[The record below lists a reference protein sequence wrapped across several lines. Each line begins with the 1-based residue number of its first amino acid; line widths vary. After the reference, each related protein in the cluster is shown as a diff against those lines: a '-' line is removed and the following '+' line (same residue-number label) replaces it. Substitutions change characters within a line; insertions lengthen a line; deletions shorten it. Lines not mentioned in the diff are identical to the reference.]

1 MAPSGGI
8 CVWKMGNSLPK
19 SWLWPASRLGEALNS
34 LGVCAA
40 PPLAETPPDESD
52 LDAVAR
58 WIESAALTMGFEAQ
72 PAEAPY
78 ADFERRLP
86 QMGPALLHVAGEE
99 GPAFLAI
106 FPGSKLLTS
115 DLKPVRIDP
124 PMIRSALCSNIEAPI
139 LREVQEMLDR
149 ANIEPSKQARARDA
163 ILRERLRSKQI
174 RGIWLLRLSP
184 GASFREQLR
193 QARIPR
199 RLAALATAHAVQYI
213 LWILAWYVVGSNV
226 LHGGTDGWWLIPW
239 ALLLLTLVPL
249 RVWITRLQGWIAV
262 GAGVL
267 LKQRLFVGSLRLEP
281 DSLRHQGAGQLLG
294 RVLESEAVEA
304 LALSGGFLA
313 LVALIE
319 IVAAMVVLAFGAGGL
334 LQSALLLVWLLVA
347 AWIAWKY
354 FQRNRDWT
362 DVRLAMTHDLVES
375 MAGHR
380 TRLAQ
385 LPADRWHEGE
395 DEALE
400 NYLNSSKVM
409 DRSTA
414 RLIALVPRGW
424 LVIGLLA
431 LLPAFVG
438 GHDSPGGIAIA
449 VGGTLLAY
457 RAWKRLTSGAWQLA
471 GAAVAWQR
479 TSVLFHAAA
488 RQELPGSLKA
498 RTDREAPLVVDAQ
511 DLVFRYGDR
520 TEPVLRGASLQMPRG
535 ERLVLEG
542 ASGGG
547 KSTLVSLLAGVREPN
562 RGCVLIDGFD
572 RATLGA
578 AEWRRRL
585 AAAPQ
590 FHENH
595 VLAETF
601 AFNLFL
607 GHPAVLTPDD
617 FEQAQAICE
626 ELGLGDLLE
635 RMPAGMLQMVGE
647 TGWQLSHGERSRL
660 YIARALLQDAGLVVL
675 DESFAALDPENLRR
689 AVQCVIQRS
698 PSLLVIAHR

>member
-1 MAPSGGI
+1 MA
-8 CVWKMGNSLPK
+8 NSLPD
-19 SWLWPASRLGEALNS
+19 SWLWPSSRLGEILNLLTAGPRVANPQSPTPQGVDALAHW
-34 LGVCAA
+34 L
-40 PPLAETPPDESD
+40 
-52 LDAVAR
+52 
-58 WIESAALTMGFEAQ
+58 ESAALTIGFEAQ
-72 PAEAPY
+72 PAETTY
-78 ADFERRLP
+78 ADFERDLP
-86 QMGPALLHVAGEE
+86 HMGPALLHVPTES

-106 FPGSKLLTS
+106 LRGSIILTP
-115 DLKPVRIDP
+115 DLRKVRADP
-124 PMIRSALCSNIEAPI
+124 ALIRSALCAGFEAPVLSEI
-139 LREVQEMLDR
+139 QETLAR
-149 ANIEPSKQARARDA
+149 AEIPESKQSRARDA
-163 ILRERLRSKQI
+163 ILKERLSSKRI
-174 RGIWLLRLSP
+174 RGIWLLRLPP
-184 GASFREQLR
+184 GADFREQLR
-193 QARIPR
+193 HARIPR
-199 RLAALATAHAVQYI
+199 RLAALASAHAVQYL

-226 LHGGTDGWWLIPW
+226 LRGGADRAWLLPW

-249 RVWITRLQGWIAV
+249 RVLITRLQGWVAI
-262 GAGVL
+262 GAGAL
-267 LKQRLFVGSLRLEP
+267 LKQRLFLGSLRLDP

-319 IVAAMVVLAFGAGGL
+319 IVAAIFVLAFGAGGL
-334 LQSALLLVWLLVA
+334 LQSSLLFVWLLA
-347 AWIAWKY
+347 AAGIAWNY

-385 LPADRWHEGE
+385 LASDRWHDGE

-400 NYLNSSKVM
+400 KYLTSSRGL

-424 LVIGLLA
+424 LVVGLLG
-431 LLPAFVG
+431 LTPAFMHG
-438 GHDSPGGIAIA
+438 NASPARMAIA

-457 RAWKRLTSGAWQLA
+457 RAWRRLAAGAWQLA

-479 TSVLFHAAA
+479 TAVLFHAAT
-488 RQELPGSLKA
+488 RRELPGSLDMA
-498 RTDREAPLVVDAQ
+498 ALQESPLVADAR
-511 DLVFRYGDR
+511 DLVFRYNDR
-520 TEPVLRGASLQMPRG
+520 TEPVLRRASLQIAVG
-535 ERLVLEG
+535 DRLVLEG
-542 ASGGG
+542 PSGGG
-547 KSTLVSLLAGVREPN
+547 KSTLVSLLAGVREPSSG
-562 RGCVLIDGFD
+562 RVLINGFD
-572 RATLGA
+572 RPTLGA

-607 GHPAVLTPDD
+607 GHPAVVTQSD
-617 FEQAQAICE
+617 FEEAQAICA
-626 ELGLGDLLE
+626 ELGLGDLLD

-660 YIARALLQDAGLVVL
+660 YIARALLQDAELVVL
-675 DESFAALDPENLRR
+675 DESFAALDPENLKRGVECVVKR
-689 AVQCVIQRS
+689 AR
-698 PSLLVIAHR
+698 SLLVIAHR

>member
-1 MAPSGGI
+1 MDGLAH
-8 CVWKMGNSLPK
+8 
-19 SWLWPASRLGEALNS
+19 WL
-34 LGVCAA
+34 
-40 PPLAETPPDESD
+40 
-52 LDAVAR
+52 
-58 WIESAALTMGFEAQ
+58 ESAALTMGFEAQ
-72 PAEAPY
+72 PAETPY
-78 ADFERRLP
+78 SDFERHLSVL
-86 QMGPALLHVAGEE
+86 GPALLHVPTDA

-106 FPGSKLLTS
+106 LPNSILLTPA
-115 DLKPVRIDP
+115 LTKVRVDP
-124 PMIRSALCSNIEAPI
+124 AVIRAALCASMEAPVLAEI
-139 LREVQEMLDR
+139 QRMLDR
-149 ANIEPSKQARARDA
+149 AQIPPSKQARAREA
-163 ILRERLRSKQI
+163 ILRERLSSRRI
-174 RGIWLLRLSP
+174 RGIWLLRLPP
-184 GASFREQLR
+184 GANFREQLR
-193 QARIPR
+193 HARVLR
-199 RLAALATAHAVQYI
+199 RLLALAGAHAIQYL

-226 LHGGTDGWWLIPW
+226 LRGGTDRGWLIPW

-249 RVWITRLQGWIAV
+249 RVWITRLQGWVAI
-262 GAGVL
+262 GAGAL
-267 LKQRLFVGSLRLEP
+267 LKQRLFFGSLRLDP

-319 IVAAMVVLAFGAGGL
+319 IVVAIFVLAAGAGGL
-334 LQSALLLVWLLVA
+334 LQSVLLFVWLLVA
-347 AWIAWKY
+347 AALAWKY
-354 FQRNRDWT
+354 FERNRDWT

-385 LPADRWHEGE
+385 LAADRWHEGE

-400 NYLNSSKVM
+400 TYLKGSKAM
-409 DRSTA
+409 DQSTA
-414 RLIALVPRGW
+414 RLIAVVPRGW
-424 LVIGLLA
+424 LVLGLLGLAPA
-431 LLPAFVG
+431 LIYGDASPAR
-438 GHDSPGGIAIA
+438 IAIA

-457 RAWKRLTSGAWQLA
+457 RAWRRLAAGAWQMA

-479 TSVLFHAAA
+479 TAVLFRAAT
-488 RQELPGSLKA
+488 RQELPGALNIDLSK
-498 RTDREAPLVVDAQ
+498 TSPLVVDAR
-511 DLVFRYGDR
+511 DLVYRYSDR
-520 TEPVLRGASLQMPRG
+520 TEPVLRQANLGIAVG
-535 ERLVLEG
+535 DRLVLEG

-562 RGCVLIDGFD
+562 SGRILIDGFD
-572 RATLGA
+572 RPTLGA

-607 GHPAVLTPDD
+607 GHPAILTPAD
-617 FEQAQAICE
+617 FEEAQAICD
-626 ELGLGDLLE
+626 ELGLGDLLQ

-660 YIARALLQDAGLVVL
+660 YIARALLQDAQLVVL
-675 DESFAALDPENLRR
+675 DESFAALDPENLKR
-689 AVQCVIQRS
+689 AVECVVQRA

>member
-1 MAPSGGI
+1 MANLPD
-8 CVWKMGNSLPK
+8 SL
-19 SWLWPASRLGEALNS
+19 LWPSSRLGEALS
-34 LGVCAA
+34 LLTKVPGA
-40 PPLAETPPDESD
+40 PNPQPPIPYRLEALAHW
-52 LDAVAR
+52 L
-58 WIESAALTMGFEAQ
+58 ESAALTMGVEAQ
-72 PAEAPY
+72 PAETSY
-78 ADFERRLP
+78 SDFERHLSH
-86 QMGPALLHVAGEE
+86 MGPALLHIPTDQ

-106 FPGSKLLTS
+106 LPGSMLLAPT
-115 DLKPVRIDP
+115 LKKIRIDP
-124 PMIRSALCSNIEAPI
+124 ALIRSALCASIEAPI
-139 LREVQEMLDR
+139 LREIQETLDR
-149 ANIEPSKQARARDA
+149 AQIPQSKQTRARDA
-163 ILRERLRSKQI
+163 ILRERLSSKRI
-174 RGIWLLRLSP
+174 RGIWLLRLPP
-184 GASFREQLR
+184 GANFGEQLR
-193 QARIPR
+193 RARIPR
-199 RLAALATAHAVQYI
+199 RLFALAGAHAVQYL
-213 LWILAWYVVGSNV
+213 LWILAWYIVGSNV
-226 LHGGTDGWWLIPW
+226 LRGGTDRGWLIPW

-249 RVWITRLQGWIAV
+249 RVLITRLQGWVAI
-262 GAGVL
+262 GAGAL
-267 LKQRLFVGSLRLEP
+267 LKQRLFFGSLRMQP
-281 DSLRHQGAGQLLG
+281 DSIRHQGAGQLLG

-319 IVAAMVVLAFGAGGL
+319 IVAAIFVLAAGAGGV
-334 LQSALLLVWLLVA
+334 LQSALLVFWLLVA
-347 AWIAWKY
+347 AAIAWKY
-354 FQRNRDWT
+354 FERNRDWT

-385 LPADRWHEGE
+385 LAAERWHDGE

-400 NYLNSSKVM
+400 KYLKSSKAM

-424 LVIGLLA
+424 LVLGLLG
-431 LLPAFVG
+431 LTPAFVYG
-438 GHDSPGGIAIA
+438 NASPARIAIA

-457 RAWKRLTSGAWQLA
+457 RAWRRLAAGAWQLA

-479 TSVLFHAAA
+479 TSILFRAAQ
-488 RQELPGSLKA
+488 RQELPGSLDVVAAK
-498 RTDREAPLVVDAQ
+498 DSPLVVEAR
-511 DLVFRYGDR
+511 DLTFRYSDR
-520 TEPVLRGASLQMPRG
+520 TEPVLHGANLEIARGG
-535 ERLVLEG
+535 RLVLEG

-562 RGCVLIDGFD
+562 AGRVLLDGFD
-572 RATLGA
+572 RPALGA

-607 GHPAVLTPDD
+607 GHPAILTPAD
-617 FEQAQAICE
+617 FDQARAICD
-626 ELGLGDLLE
+626 ELGLGDVLE

-660 YIARALLQDAGLVVL
+660 YIARALLQDAELVVL
-675 DESFAALDPENLRR
+675 DESFAALDPENLKR
-689 AVQCVIQRS
+689 AVECVVKRA